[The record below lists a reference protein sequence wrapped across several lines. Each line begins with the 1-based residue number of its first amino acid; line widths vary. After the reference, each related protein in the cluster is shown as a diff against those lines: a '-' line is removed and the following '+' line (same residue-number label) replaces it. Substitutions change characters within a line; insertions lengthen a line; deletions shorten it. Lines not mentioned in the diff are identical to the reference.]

1 MTLEVPEL
9 TAIVLELNGDRITV
23 IETAAPDL
31 GVAALHEPRNG
42 VYLVARTFQKGLV
55 LDLDAHFD
63 RMARSARALGVAIE
77 VPRARL
83 RELLERERRAA
94 GWPDVRFRVTAVL
107 DDPPWYRLA
116 LEQAQDLP
124 QTLRETGVVCVTA
137 AATREQPEV
146 KSTAWLHERT
156 GLRPREGHVTDA
168 YETLLVDS
176 AGRVLEGA
184 SSNFYAVIDG
194 TLHTA
199 GEGVLEGTARRIV
212 LAVADGRVPV
222 RLEAPTLAGL
232 AIADEAFISSSTR
245 GIVPVRCIDALTL
258 GPPGPITRELVAAYD
273 AWVAAHLEPLAD
285 TERSSH
291 DD

>member
-1 MTLEVPEL
+1 MTLVLIEL
-9 TAIVLELNGDRITV
+9 RENSARHVA
-23 IETAAPDL
+23 TAAGNL
-31 GVAALHEPRNG
+31 AAAAESEPGNG
-42 VYLVARTFQKGLV
+42 VYLVARTFQNGQV

-63 RMARSARALGVAIE
+63 RMQRSARALGAEID
-77 VPRARL
+77 VPRVRL

-94 GWPDVRFRVTAVL
+94 GWSDVRFRVTAVL

-124 QTLRETGVVCVTA
+124 QALRETGVVCITA

-156 GLRPREGHVTDA
+156 GLRARGGRVTDA
-168 YETLLVDS
+168 YETLLVDPG
-176 AGRVLEGA
+176 GRVLEGA

-232 AIADEAFISSSTR
+232 ATADEAFISSSTR

-273 AWVAAHLEPLAD
+273 AWLAAHLEPLAG

-291 DD
+291 EE